1 MLFSEFII
9 NLIKFSLFQP
19 SPITP
24 INFHA
29 TPARSILKSANVASE
44 KKASKKSIKVVL
56 FDEADAE
63 TDQSRTEDDKISSDI
78 SGVTILHTDSGM
90 SSMDVE
96 KEPEQKE
103 NKENSRRRGRL
114 VRQDATIEN
123 RNQVMTRR
131 QRKSLNNQLDVSNEE
146 TEEKTPRRSSR
157 KKKALQ
163 ETENIIEDRT
173 ATPKRSVRSRK
184 SIQGVMA

>member
-1 MLFSEFII
+1 
-9 NLIKFSLFQP
+9 
-19 SPITP
+19 
-24 INFHA
+24 
-29 TPARSILKSANVASE
+29 
-44 KKASKKSIKVVL
+44 
-56 FDEADAE
+56 
-63 TDQSRTEDDKISSDI
+63 
-78 SGVTILHTDSGM
+78 M

-131 QRKSLNNQLDVSNEE
+131 QRKSLNNQLDLSNEE